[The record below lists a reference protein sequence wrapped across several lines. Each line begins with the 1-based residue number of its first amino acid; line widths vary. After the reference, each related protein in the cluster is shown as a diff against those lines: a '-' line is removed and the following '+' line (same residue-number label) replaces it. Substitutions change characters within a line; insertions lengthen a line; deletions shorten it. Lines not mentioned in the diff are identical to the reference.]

1 MFVCKICLRKV
12 YLFLIFR
19 WSDLHTYKSNVL
31 LTDTALLSQWNT
43 AYELNISDGV
53 SGLDFSNHI
62 SVNDLVKHPHHNK
75 QCQWKEI
82 FQVFLQH
89 LESLQPWR
97 HFFVLLKMK
106 KCLARLFWPSVLQLD
121 VCVTWYLVKTKT
133 RTIEFM
139 TSVLIRQWYF

>member
-19 WSDLHTYKSNVL
+19 WSDLHTYKSYLL

-43 AYELNISDGV
+43 ACELNISDGV
-53 SGLDFSNHI
+53 SRLDFSNHI
-62 SVNDLVKHPHHNK
+62 SVNDLVKHPLHNK

-82 FQVFLQH
+82 FSSFFAISWLAAAMAT
-89 LESLQPWR
+89 
-97 HFFVLLKMK
+97 FFVLLKMK
-106 KCLARLFWPSVLQLD
+106 KCLARLFWSSVLQLD
-121 VCVTWYLVKTKT
+121 ICLTWYLMKTKT

-139 TSVLIRQWYF
+139 TNVRIRQ

>member
-82 FQVFLQH
+82 FSSFFATSWIAAAMVTFFCPF
-89 LESLQPWR
+89 ENEEMSCT
-97 HFFVLLKMK
+97 FVLTICPSIG
-106 KCLARLFWPSVLQLD
+106 CLCNVIPCED
-121 VCVTWYLVKTKT
+121 KD
-133 RTIEFM
+133 
-139 TSVLIRQWYF
+139 